1 MKRMS
6 LTAAA
11 LVLSLGGALAQTS
24 TTTTTTVT
32 TEQVGKIKE
41 YVVKEKMPSVTV
53 TEKVDVGATLPSSV
67 TIHTLPSSVGYSGS
81 YAVVNG
87 KTYLVGSDRKVI
99 RVID

>member
-1 MKRMS
+1 MKTMS
-6 LTAAA
+6 LAAVA
-11 LVLSLGGALAQTS
+11 LAFSLGAAFAQT

-32 TEQVGKIKE
+32 TDQVGKIRE
-41 YVVKEKMPSVTV
+41 YVVKEKKPSVTV
-53 TEKVDVGATLPSSV
+53 TEKVDVGATLPQSV
-67 TIHTLPSSVGYSGS
+67 TVHTLPSSIGYSGS